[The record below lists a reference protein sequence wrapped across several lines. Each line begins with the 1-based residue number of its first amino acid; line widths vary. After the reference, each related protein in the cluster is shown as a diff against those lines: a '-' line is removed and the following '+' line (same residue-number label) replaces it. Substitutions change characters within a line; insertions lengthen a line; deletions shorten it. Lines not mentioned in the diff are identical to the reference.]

1 MLLAALIVPEIH
13 SMPESRSIDPRS
25 SESQGSSSRL
35 RILCLHGYHGS
46 AATLRS
52 QMASLVDG
60 LDSLAEFVC
69 IDAPSLAVGDF
80 GWWHAKAERNA
91 ATSEDAG
98 VGPKPKYYSGWQRTR
113 DDIVAAFARLGPFD
127 GLFGFSQGAALTAL
141 LVGLRAPDGIA
152 TAAKPLSFDFAVMV
166 GGFPA
171 ADPDLSKIYDETR
184 SYRLPSLHIIGRSDR
199 IVPADVSRDLARR
212 FFHPQF
218 LEHDDGHVV
227 AATPE
232 VRAGFRSFL
241 EQMLM
246 RKREAADGAPV
257 PRPQL
262 QVPLWPGR
270 KNTLMTLV
278 FPTAATG
285 RPLPAMLV
293 FPGGAYASCHGSG
306 GDLAEWAADHDM
318 VGIRVEY
325 GTRSTREAYPDNYCD
340 AARAVRLVRRH
351 ASQWGI
357 DEKRI
362 GVAGFSAG
370 GHLASLVSTQPD
382 LHRHPDDDLSGQVSA
397 RPDLLVLA
405 YPVISFVDG
414 YYPGAF
420 LGTVDNF
427 FGHDVSEA
435 TRRAFSSELHV
446 DETHPPV
453 FIWTTRDDPIVPHT
467 HSQLFADAC
476 ARAKVPVTF
485 RVYPH
490 GPHGLGLAL
499 SSPGDL
505 GNWTNSL
512 LAWLST
518 QWSVSPAPL
527 G

>member
-1 MLLAALIVPEIH
+1 
-13 SMPESRSIDPRS
+13 MPESRSIDPHP
-25 SESQGSSSRL
+25 SENQGSSNRL

-80 GWWHAKAERNA
+80 GWWHAKAEQNA
-91 ATSEDAG
+91 ATAEDAG

-113 DDIVAAFARLGPFD
+113 AEIVAAFARLGPFD

-171 ADPDLSKIYDETR
+171 ADPDLSKIYDEMR

-199 IVPADVSRDLARR
+199 IVPAEVSRELARR

-246 RKREAADGAPV
+246 RKHEAADGAPV

-270 KNTLMTLV
+270 KNPLMTLV

-285 RPLPAMLV
+285 RPLPAILV

-306 GDLAEWAADHDM
+306 GDMAEWAADHDM

-325 GTRSTREAYPDNYCD
+325 GTRNTGEAYPDNYSD

-351 ASQWGI
+351 AAQWGI
-357 DEKRI
+357 DANRI

-370 GHLASLVSTQPD
+370 GHLASLASTQPD
-382 LHRHPDDDLSGQVSA
+382 LYRHPDDDLSGHLSA

-427 FGHDVSEA
+427 FGRDVSEA
-435 TRRAFSSELHV
+435 TRREFSSELHV

-453 FIWTTRDDPIVPHT
+453 FIWTTRDDTIVPHT

-490 GPHGLGLAL
+490 GPHGLGLAR

-505 GNWTNSL
+505 GNWTDLL

-518 QWSVSPAPL
+518 QWHVSPEPL